1 MFEQGCVADSIKDTR
16 EGKYLMKTLQKKKI
30 RKEDSGGLRFRR
42 FRGKPGRRRQNL
54 YIQTWG

>member
-1 MFEQGCVADSIKDTR
+1 VADSIKDTR

-30 RKEDSGGLRFRR
+30 RREDSGGLRFRR
-42 FRGKPGRRRQNL
+42 FRGKPGGRRQNL